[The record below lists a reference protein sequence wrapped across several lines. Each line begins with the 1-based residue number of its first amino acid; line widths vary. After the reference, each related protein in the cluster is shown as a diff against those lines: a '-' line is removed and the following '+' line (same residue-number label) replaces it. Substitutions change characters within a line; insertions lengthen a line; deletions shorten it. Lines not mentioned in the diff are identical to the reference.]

1 MDSTYDVV
9 SLSWKSFVF
18 ATGVATVTSAVSFFF
33 VEARFWAYA
42 FVLVPIVCLAATT
55 ALGVMIDRRLPIQ
68 SEVLLSRRHAS
79 AIPYVPLVGFVVFV
93 AAAVIT
99 EKLDRWLPGAMVVVS
114 ISMGSNLAR
123 ILALTKAT
131 RR

>member
-9 SLSWKSFVF
+9 SLSWKSFIF

-33 VEARFWAYA
+33 VEGSFWAYA

-79 AIPYVPLVGFVVFV
+79 AIPYVPLVVVVFV